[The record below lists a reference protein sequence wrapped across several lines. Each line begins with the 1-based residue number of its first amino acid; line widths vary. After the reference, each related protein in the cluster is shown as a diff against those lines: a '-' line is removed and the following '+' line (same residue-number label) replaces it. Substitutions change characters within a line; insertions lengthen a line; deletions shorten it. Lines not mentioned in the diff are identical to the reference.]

1 MKWLDNKDL
10 GILIFR
16 IGIGAMFLFHGF
28 PKITGGVEKWADLG
42 ESMSHLG
49 ISFAPVFWGFCA
61 AIAEFGGGLL
71 LITGIFFRPAIA
83 GLLITMGVAA
93 WMKFST
99 GGAFKDFAWPLEMA
113 IIMLSFLFIG
123 PGKYGLKIGLK

>member
-16 IGIGAMFLFHGF
+16 VGIGVMFLFHGF
-28 PKITGGVEKWADLG
+28 PKISGGVEKWAALG

-49 ISFAPVFWGFCA
+49 ISFAPAFWGFCA
-61 AIAEFGGGLL
+61 ALAECGGGLL
-71 LITGIFFRPAIA
+71 LITGMLFRPAISA
-83 GLLITMGVAA
+83 LLFTMGVAA
-93 WMKFST
+93 WMKYST
-99 GGAFKDFAWPLEMA
+99 GGSFKDFAWPLEMA

-123 PGKYGLKIGLK
+123 PGKYTLKIGLK